1 MALHV
6 SSTCQ
11 REHIAQ
17 SIIYT
22 LCGRLFLVAPSLE
35 KGRTSFRETQNLLL
49 QYARLSLAM
58 CLLSGCL
65 NCRRAACASGDL
77 YLMLL

>member
-11 REHIAQ
+11 REYIAQ

-35 KGRTSFRETQNLLL
+35 KGRTSFRETQSLLHQRAHVNMAL
-49 QYARLSLAM
+49 
-58 CLLSGCL
+58 CLLS
-65 NCRRAACASGDL
+65 NCAACAFW
-77 YLMLL
+77 